1 MTNQTLNPLRAI
13 LLFSLC
19 IGLMAFQSSSP
30 ATQVKT
36 GTYSYT
42 SDADAQLL
50 LQLNNDNTF
59 RYVNITNPAQ
69 PIDLS
74 GRWSLTGRV
83 IVLGAYDENVKIA
96 NSWKIDKNDN
106 CLRSR
111 HGLLWTRLCLQ

>member
-1 MTNQTLNPLRAI
+1 MLNFTPKRLPF
-13 LLFSLC
+13 LLFATLYL
-19 IGLMAFQSSSP
+19 GLLAFKSSSP

-59 RYVNITNPAQ
+59 RYVNNTNPAQ

-83 IVLGAYDENVKIA
+83 IVLSEYDEKVNIA
-96 NSWKIDKNDN
+96 NSWKIDEKYD
-106 CLRSR
+106 CLKSR

>member
-1 MTNQTLNPLRAI
+1 MSNQTLNPLRAV

-59 RYVNITNPAQ
+59 RYVNNTNPAK

-74 GRWSLTGRV
+74 GRWSVIGRV
-83 IVLGAYDENVKIA
+83 VVLRDYANDLSIA
-96 NSWKIDKNDN
+96 NSWKIDEKYD
-106 CLRSR
+106 CLKSR